1 MMKKIYDLT
10 ELKRTFVSSKTKL
23 FAALTIIIF
32 MIVGSLHAQAK
43 NVSLAASIDNIE
55 NYQDR
60 KKQMSKLQ
68 PSLTTVSQRT
78 TKAKFSLFIMSRPGC
93 YSILV
98 VIGVRTYL

>member
-1 MMKKIYDLT
+1 MRK
-10 ELKRTFVSSKTKL
+10 LKMSAFKRLSAT
-23 FAALTIIIF
+23 
-32 MIVGSLHAQAK
+32 
-43 NVSLAASIDNIE
+43 SI

-60 KKQMSKLQ
+60 KKQMSKMQ

-98 VIGVRTYL
+98 VTGVRTYL